1 MSDPTEPEVG
11 RTRMPQ
17 HASVVE
23 RIRVLIVADIRLYR
37 DGLAEAFLRD
47 DRLAVVD
54 AVAGSTDALAVLAG
68 APVDLVL
75 LGLEPGPRIAAARA
89 IRSSHPHTRLVA
101 LAVGERPE
109 DVVPLA
115 EVGICGY
122 VARDA
127 GLRELVSMIEAV
139 ARDELPCSPGVAA
152 GLVRR
157 LAALAA
163 DIGDPLAGRRLTA
176 REREVLDLLGEG
188 VTNKEISRRLCI
200 ELPTVKNHVHHV
212 LEKLQVQRRAEA
224 TAVVHRGGG
233 APGAGTT

>member
-1 MSDPTEPEVG
+1 MRDLTEPDAG
-11 RTRMPQ
+11 RAPTAQ
-17 HASVVE
+17 HASVDQ
-23 RIRVLIVADIRLYR
+23 RIRILIVADIRLYR
-37 DGLAEAFLRD
+37 EGLADAFRRA

-54 AVAGSTDALAVLAG
+54 AVAGNGDALAVLAR
-68 APVDLVL
+68 APVDVVL
-75 LGLEPGPRIAAARA
+75 LGLEPGPLTAAACAICRA
-89 IRSSHPHTRLVA
+89 RPGTRLVA

-122 VARDA
+122 VPRDA
-127 GLRELVSMIEAV
+127 ALPELVAMVEAV
-139 ARDELPCSPGVAA
+139 ARDELPCSPCVAA

-157 LAALAA
+157 LAALPA
-163 DIGDPLAGRRLTA
+163 DVVDPLAGSHLTA

-188 VTNKEISRRLCI
+188 LTNKEIGRRLHI

-224 TAVVHRGGG
+224 VAVVRRGSW
-233 APGAGTT
+233 T